1 MENGQL
7 ALKSAFATMM
17 GVSAARV
24 SQWLNEGKIGPE
36 ALAGAGRSAR
46 IIVPVAVEHLK
57 ERLDTS
63 QRFGLNG
70 LGTRLDQAGADAPPA
85 VPQVCGSLFAPAP
98 STPAPPKPVV
108 DTVEAQL
115 KAHKLRQAE
124 LATRRQEEE
133 DRLARGVYVLASEA
147 QAATTKACAKLLEAL
162 DGSLV
167 DIAGEF
173 AAKYEIPSRDA
184 LHLLRAQIN
193 KMRGRISEDFAAMAS
208 AAPETIEDLDR
219 HD

>member
-1 MENGQL
+1 VPPP
-7 ALKSAFATMM
+7 KSQVCESLFT
-17 GVSAARV
+17 
-24 SQWLNEGKIGPE
+24 
-36 ALAGAGRSAR
+36 
-46 IIVPVAVEHLK
+46 
-57 ERLDTS
+57 
-63 QRFGLNG
+63 
-70 LGTRLDQAGADAPPA
+70 APPS
-85 VPQVCGSLFAPAP
+85 PPPAD
-98 STPAPPKPVV
+98 PPKPSP
-108 DTVEAQL
+108 DSTVEAQL

-193 KMRGRISEDFAAMAS
+193 KMRGRISEDFATMAS